1 MGGESVG
8 CRSCGVARSII
19 AGFHPVDP
27 GSNPG
32 TSTLSKKR
40 YYGPVFES
48 IMKDTSQKQVCNLLI
63 QLSR

>member
-40 YYGPVFES
+40 YCGPVFES